1 MTIDML
7 IFDMDGVVTT
17 EEKYW
22 ACARL
27 TIWELVTEMLRLP
40 DAFGDAPH
48 EEQARE
54 AIVSDNEIYTLKGRA
69 INSNWDITYV
79 LACVYLAALPGAT
92 VLTAPTVPDLIEAI
106 ADSIT
111 GPADWP
117 NALNAFLNGTGGAKG
132 RALIQAA
139 GTRLQLALALDNDD
153 LLRIDGPLWWYLH
166 DEFQTWYSGEAM
178 VSHDASPLVDGTAIS
193 TEQLHE
199 TFRLLREEG
208 YTLGVATGRP
218 RSELE
223 DALGSLG
230 LLDYFDPARLGTF
243 DLVQQAEAKT
253 GVSGLSKPHPFT
265 LLRALYPR
273 AETEVLLDEEFQ
285 KMKRDN
291 VAVIG
296 DSTSDILMAKAAGCH
311 SVGVLTGVRGAN
323 AQLERHKLLMHV
335 GCEAILDDV
344 THLPDWLAGQM
355 DG

>member
-27 TIWELVTEMLRLP
+27 TIWELVTETLGLKK
-40 DAFGDAPH
+40 AFGDAAQD
-48 EEQARE
+48 ERIRE
-54 AIVSDNEIYTLKGRA
+54 SIITDNDIYTLKGRA
-69 INSNWDITYV
+69 VNSNWDLAYV
-79 LACVYLAALPGAT
+79 IGCVYLAALPGT
-92 VLTAPTVPDLIEAI
+92 MVLTAPTVTDLLEAI
-106 ADSIT
+106 GESTT
-111 GPADWP
+111 GPANWP
-117 NALNAFLNGTGGAKG
+117 GALDAFLNGTGGAKG

-139 GTRLQLALALDNDD
+139 GTRLQTSLALDSDE
-153 LLRIDGPLWWYLH
+153 LLRVDGPLWWYLH
-166 DEFQTWYSGEAM
+166 DKFQTWYSGVAM
-178 VSHDASPLVDGTAIS
+178 TAHNAPPLVDGTVIPA
-193 TEQLHE
+193 EQLHE
-199 TFRLLREEG
+199 TFRLLRDEG
-208 YTLGVATGRP
+208 YTLGAATGRP

-243 DLVQQAEAKT
+243 DMVMQAEAKT
-253 GVSGLSKPHPFT
+253 GLTGLSKPHPFT

-273 AETEVLLDEEFQ
+273 AEIDVLLDEEFQ
-285 KMKRDN
+285 KMRRDN

-296 DSTSDILMAKAAGCH
+296 DSTSDVFMAKAAGCH
-311 SVGVLTGVRGAN
+311 TVGVLSGVRGVEA
-323 AQLERHKLLMHV
+323 LVERHKLLMHV

>member
-1 MTIDML
+1 ML

-27 TIWELVTEMLRLP
+27 TVWEMVTEALHLP
-40 DAFGDAPH
+40 NAFGNAPH
-48 EEQARE
+48 DELARQAV
-54 AIVSDNEIYTLKGRA
+54 ISDNDIYTLKGRA
-69 INSNWDITYV
+69 VNSNWDITYV

-92 VLTAPTVPDLIEAI
+92 VLTAPTVPDLLEAI
-106 ADSIT
+106 MDSII

-117 NALNAFLNGTGGAKG
+117 TALTAFLNGTGGAKG

-139 GTRLQLALALDNDD
+139 GIRLQMALSLENDE
-153 LLRIDGPLWWYLH
+153 LLRVDGPLWWYLH
-166 DEFQTWYSGEAM
+166 DQFQTWYSGEAM
-178 VSHDASPLVDGTAIS
+178 VARGAQPLVDGTVIPA
-193 TEQLHE
+193 EQLHE
-199 TFRLLREEG
+199 TFRILREEG
-208 YTLGVATGRP
+208 YTLGIATGRP

-223 DALGSLG
+223 DALGNLG
-230 LLDYFDPARLGTF
+230 LLEYFDPARFGTF
-243 DLVQQAEAKT
+243 DLVLKAEAKS
-253 GVSGLSKPHPFT
+253 GVTGLSKPHPFT

-273 AETEVLLDEEFQ
+273 AELGVLLDEEFQ

-296 DSTSDILMAKAAGCH
+296 DSTSDVLMAKAAGCH
-311 SVGVLTGVRGAN
+311 SVGVMTGVRGAT
-323 AQLERHKLLMHV
+323 AQIERHKLLMHS

-344 THLPDWLAGQM
+344 THLADWLAGQM